1 MRYLI
6 AALLLVGVISPV
18 SAGTK
23 DDAFAVIEQF
33 KKSYDASDP
42 PAIVKLFAPRGC
54 FFGNDDAAANP

>member
-6 AALLLVGVISPV
+6 GALLLVAVISPV

-23 DDAFAVIEQF
+23 DEPFAVIEQF
-33 KKSYDASDP
+33 KKSDDASDP
-42 PAIVKLFAPRGC
+42 PGIVKLFAPER